1 MARTKTPRPEAEAV
15 AVESV
20 EMVPVSS
27 SRMGRRDP
35 SLTVR
40 TVHRRLRDEILS
52 GRFPSGAV
60 LPQVQLAERYGVSRT
75 PLREALRLLEEEGL
89 IYAESNHRA
98 RVAEFRFDDLEA
110 ISAQRIMMS
119 AVATAVS
126 VPQLTDTDIKDLRRD
141 LELMEKARD
150 RDAQA
155 WKLANARFHN
165 THMSHAPLLLRQDL
179 ERLSDR
185 NALYRSVWARDS
197 PHSDPQSVVEHV
209 ALAQACEQR
218 DGVVAAHAMA
228 RHQAR
233 IAIAVLAGVVP
244 EQEPATIRAALNM
257 VLGTGRF
264 SPADNR
270 PS

>member
-1 MARTKTPRPEAEAV
+1 
-15 AVESV
+15 
-20 EMVPVSS
+20 
-27 SRMGRRDP
+27 MGRRDP

-52 GRFPSGAV
+52 GRFPFGAV

-126 VPQLTDTDIKDLRRD
+126 VPQLTEVDIKELRRD

-150 RDAQA
+150 RDAA
-155 WKLANARFHN
+155 TWKLANTHFHN

-197 PHSDPQSVVEHV
+197 PHSDPQSVVEHM
-209 ALAQACEQR
+209 ALAHACEQR
-218 DGVVAAHAMA
+218 DGVMAAHTMA

-233 IAIAVLAGVVP
+233 IAIAVMAGVVP

-264 SPADNR
+264 MQADNR
-270 PS
+270 LS